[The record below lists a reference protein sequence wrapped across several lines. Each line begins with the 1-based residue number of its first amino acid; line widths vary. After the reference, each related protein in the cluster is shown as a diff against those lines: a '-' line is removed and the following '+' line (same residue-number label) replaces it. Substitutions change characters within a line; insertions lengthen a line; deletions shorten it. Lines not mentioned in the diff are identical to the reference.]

1 MNIMIKITADST
13 CDLSPELKA
22 KTGVIITPIHVIME
36 GKDYMDGVDIIPEDI
51 FATCGGKSKVVC
63 ASAAVNPD
71 YYEKVFAEAT
81 ADGSEVIHI
90 GLSSEISSSFH
101 NAEIAAEDFE
111 NVYVVDSRNL
121 STGSGHLVLLAAEM
135 IAEGMAAK
143 DIAEKL
149 AEIAKKVDASF
160 VIDTLEYLKKGGRC
174 SALAAL
180 GANLLSLKPCIEVKD
195 GKMGPAKKYRGN
207 INKSLEMYV
216 KDRLKNIENIDKKR
230 IFVTSTFENEND
242 VQAIVK
248 LVKSYK
254 YFDEVLVTKA
264 GSVISCHC
272 GPNCLGIL
280 YINK

>member
-1 MNIMIKITADST
+1 MIKITADST

-36 GKDYMDGVDIIPEDI
+36 GKDYMDGVDITPEDI

-71 YYEKVFAEAT
+71 YYHDVFEKAT

-101 NAEIAAEDFE
+101 NAQIAAEDFDK
-111 NVYVVDSRNL
+111 VYCVDSRNL

-195 GKMGPAKKYRGN
+195 GKMGPAKTYRGN
-207 INKSLEMYV
+207 IN
-216 KDRLKNIENIDKKR
+216 RLKNIENIDKKR
-230 IFVTSTFENEND
+230 IFVTSTFDNEKD

>member
-1 MNIMIKITADST
+1 MIKITADST
-13 CDLSPELKA
+13 CDLSPELKE
-22 KTGVIITPIHVIME
+22 KYNVIITPIHVIME
-36 GKDYMDGVDIIPEDI
+36 GKDYMDGVDITPEDI

-90 GLSSEISSSFH
+90 SLSSEISSSCQ
-101 NAEIAAEDFE
+101 NARNAAADFD

-121 STGSGHLVLLAAEM
+121 STGSGHLVILAAEM
-135 IAEGMAAK
+135 IAEGKSAPEIVEVLK
-143 DIAEKL
+143 DVATR
-149 AEIAKKVDASF
+149 VDASF

-195 GKMGPAKKYRGN
+195 GKMGPTKKYRGN
-207 INKSLEMYV
+207 INKCLEQYV
-216 KDRLKNIENIDKKR
+216 KDRLKNIENIDSKR
-230 IFVTSTFENEND
+230 IFVTSTMED
-242 VQAIVK
+242 DKDAQKIVK

-254 YFDEVLVTKA
+254 YFDEILVTRA

>member
-1 MNIMIKITADST
+1 MIKIIADST
-13 CDLSPELKA
+13 CDLSPELKE
-22 KTGVIITPIHVIME
+22 KYNVTITPIHVIME
-36 GKDYMDGVDIIPEDI
+36 GKDYMDGVDITPEDI

-63 ASAAVNPD
+63 QSAAVNPD
-71 YYEKVFAEAT
+71 YYHDVFAEAT
-81 ADGSEVIHI
+81 ADGSDVIHI

-101 NAEIAAEDFE
+101 NAQIAAEDFE

-121 STGSGHLVLLAAEM
+121 STGSGHLVILAAEM
-135 IAEGMAAK
+135 AADGMAAK

-149 AEIAKKVDASF
+149 AEIAPKVDASF

-195 GKMGPAKKYRGN
+195 GKMGPTKKYRGN
-207 INKSLEMYV
+207 INKCLEQYV

-230 IFVTSTFENEND
+230 IFVTSTMEDDKNA
-242 VQAIVK
+242 QKIVK

-254 YFDEVLVTKA
+254 YFDEVLVTRA

>member
-1 MNIMIKITADST
+1 MIKITADST
-13 CDLSPELKA
+13 CDLSPELKE
-22 KTGVIITPIHVIME
+22 KYNVTITPIHVIME
-36 GKDYMDGVDIIPEDI
+36 DKDYLDGVDIKPEDI

-63 ASAAVNPD
+63 QSAAVNPEF
-71 YYEKVFAEAT
+71 YREVFERET
-81 ADGSEVIHI
+81 ADGSDVIHI
-90 GLSSEISSSFH
+90 SLSSEISSSCQ
-101 NAEIAAEDFE
+101 NARNAAADFD

-121 STGSGHLVLLAAEM
+121 STGSGHLVILAAEM
-135 IAEGMAAK
+135 IAEGKSAP
-143 DIAEKL
+143 
-149 AEIAKKVDASF
+149 EIVEVLNDVATRVDASF

-195 GKMGPAKKYRGN
+195 GKMGPTKKYRGN
-207 INKSLEMYV
+207 INKCLEQYV
-216 KDRLKNIENIDKKR
+216 KDRLKNIENIDSKR
-230 IFVTSTFENEND
+230 IFVTSTMED
-242 VQAIVK
+242 DKDAQKIVK

-254 YFDEVLVTKA
+254 YFDEILVTRA